1 MNRAIMLSALGL
13 GACLAVAAP
22 QVVFAQSSDPV
33 PMEFFA
39 GASGYSDTEAIEKA
53 IAAAKSRGNQ
63 AGYFNC
69 STLGYTWYE
78 YGGVFQ
84 ASATVVCYKNMGP
97 PPTQPPTQPPPP
109 PAIYEPV
116 RSNNGADHTV
126 SWSTPE
132 PARYALEQSV
142 NGGGWTE
149 RYKGYGTNWTAQLA
163 APANYRYRVK
173 LITNAHEVYSGIV
186 SIAVSTAPPPP
197 PPPVAPSLVAPT
209 HTVTWNASPSADNYV
224 LERSAGDN
232 SWSRVYSGPANAW
245 TAVDMQAGIYR
256 YRVSACSNGS
266 CSAASG
272 ESVFQVLV
280 DVAPVLQYTLY
291 P

>member
-1 MNRAIMLSALGL
+1 LGL
-13 GACLAVAAP
+13 AAGIAVLAPTTA
-22 QVVFAQSSDPV
+22 FAQSSESI

-39 GASGYSDTEAIEKA
+39 GATGYGDEEALEKA
-53 IAAAKSRGNQ
+53 IAAAKYRGNQ

-69 STLGYTWYE
+69 ETLGYSWYE
-78 YGGVFQ
+78 YGGRVH
-84 ASATVVCYKNMGP
+84 ASATVRCYKDMGP

-109 PAIYEPV
+109 PTIYEPV
-116 RSNNGADHTV
+116 RGNNGADHTV

-149 RYKGYGTNWTAQLA
+149 RYKGYGTNWTAPLA

-173 LITNAHEVYSGIV
+173 LITNAFEVYSSIV
-186 SIAVSTAPPPP
+186 SIEVSTAPPPP

-209 HTVTWNASPSADNYV
+209 HTVTWIASPNADNYV
-224 LERSAGDN
+224 LERSVGDN
-232 SWSRVYSGPANAW
+232 SWGRVYSGPANAW
-245 TAVDMQAGIYR
+245 TAVDMQAGIYH

-266 CSAASG
+266 CSTASG

-280 DVAPVLQYTLY
+280 DIAPVLQYTLY